1 MPDRRLD
8 ATALHDWAHTAVG
21 DLLRHADEINRLN
34 VFPVA
39 DSDTGA
45 NMLFTMRSALVEAE
59 PAAAS
64 GDVAEVAAAL
74 ARGAA
79 DGARGNSGVILSQ
92 ILRGLADVMTEA
104 KADTDLADSDLA
116 DIEPALLAAAL
127 RHAVVLVVSAMGGEV
142 VDGTVV
148 SVLQAAAEAVGQAA
162 AEGAGLAQVLIGA
175 GEAAAIALE
184 RTPDQLPVLAEAGVV
199 DAGGRGLLVLLD
211 ALSATV
217 TGHAP
222 HRRAYPPG
230 PATAGHAIQS
240 GPANAGHALTEAGA
254 PQFEVMYV
262 VSDCD
267 SDAVDHLRGALE
279 RLGDSVALAP
289 SVAERYSVHVHTDDA
304 GAAIEAGLAVG
315 AVSKIRVSALAGGRV
330 SPGGWSRQRAVLAV
344 IDGDGAEQLF
354 GQEGAAVVRPDADL
368 IDPDDGVSAEQLL
381 RALVDT
387 GAAQVMVL
395 PNGYVSA
402 EDLVAGCTA
411 AIGWGIDV
419 VALPAGSMVQGLAA
433 LAVHDPSHQ
442 AVDDGYTMARAA
454 AGSRHGSVRLAA
466 EKALTWAGTCEPGDG
481 LGISGDEVV
490 VVAEDLAAAATR
502 LIDLLMSSGGE
513 LVTVLIGAAAETAGD
528 DIATAL
534 GAHVHR
540 HHPGTEFTSYH
551 TGHRGD
557 SLLIGVE

>member
-1 MPDRRLD
+1 
-8 ATALHDWAHTAVG
+8 V
-21 DLLRHADEINRLN
+21 
-34 VFPVA
+34 
-39 DSDTGA
+39 
-45 NMLFTMRSALVEAE
+45 
-59 PAAAS
+59 
-64 GDVAEVAAAL
+64 
-74 ARGAA
+74 
-79 DGARGNSGVILSQ
+79 Q
-92 ILRGLADVMTEA
+92 
-104 KADTDLADSDLA
+104 
-116 DIEPALLAAAL
+116 
-127 RHAVVLVVSAMGGEV
+127 
-142 VDGTVV
+142 
-148 SVLQAAAEAVGQAA
+148 
-162 AEGAGLAQVLIGA
+162 
-175 GEAAAIALE
+175 
-184 RTPDQLPVLAEAGVV
+184 
-199 DAGGRGLLVLLD
+199 
-211 ALSATV
+211 
-217 TGHAP
+217 
-222 HRRAYPPG
+222 
-230 PATAGHAIQS
+230 
-240 GPANAGHALTEAGA
+240 
-254 PQFEVMYV
+254 
-262 VSDCD
+262 
-267 SDAVDHLRGALE
+267 
-279 RLGDSVALAP
+279 
-289 SVAERYSVHVHTDDA
+289 VHTDDA

-315 AVSKIRVSALAGGRV
+315 AVSKIRISALAGGRV

-354 GQEGAAVVRPDADL
+354 CQEGAAVVRPDADL

-490 VVAEDLAAAATR
+490 VVAEDLVAAATR

-540 HHPGTEFTSYH
+540 HHPGTEFSSYR